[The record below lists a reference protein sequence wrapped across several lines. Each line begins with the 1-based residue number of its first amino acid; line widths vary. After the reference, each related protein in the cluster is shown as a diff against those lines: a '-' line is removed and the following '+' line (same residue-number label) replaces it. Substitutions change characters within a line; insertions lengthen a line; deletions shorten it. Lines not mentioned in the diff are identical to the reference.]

1 MSVKKR
7 SEKYAFHVS
16 PSPSQIY
23 ISDLQVLNL
32 CLFRMRIKYMQNK
45 EIYCNI
51 KKNTYLCNGNKNKTL
66 TICQRLQ
73 MKAPLRKADSFG
85 I

>member
-1 MSVKKR
+1 MLF
-7 SEKYAFHVS
+7 AFLS
-16 PSPSQIY
+16 SLSLIY

-51 KKNTYLCNGNKNKTL
+51 KEKYLS
-66 TICQRLQ
+66 
-73 MKAPLRKADSFG
+73 LRRK
-85 I
+85 

>member
-1 MSVKKR
+1 MLF
-7 SEKYAFHVS
+7 AFLFS
-16 PSPSQIY
+16 LSLIY

-45 EIYCNI
+45 EIYCNS
-51 KKNTYLCNGNKNKTL
+51 NGNKNKTL

>member
-1 MSVKKR
+1 
-7 SEKYAFHVS
+7 
-16 PSPSQIY
+16 
-23 ISDLQVLNL
+23 
-32 CLFRMRIKYMQNK
+32 MQNK

-51 KKNTYLCNGNKNKTL
+51 KKNTYLCNGKKNKTL

-73 MKAPLRKADSFG
+73 MKVPLRKADFFG

>member
-1 MSVKKR
+1 MLF
-7 SEKYAFHVS
+7 AFLS
-16 PSPSQIY
+16 SLSLIY
-23 ISDLQVLNL
+23 ISDLQV
-32 CLFRMRIKYMQNK
+32 
-45 EIYCNI
+45 
-51 KKNTYLCNGNKNKTL
+51 CNGNKNKTL

>member
-1 MSVKKR
+1 
-7 SEKYAFHVS
+7 
-16 PSPSQIY
+16 
-23 ISDLQVLNL
+23 
-32 CLFRMRIKYMQNK
+32 MQNK
-45 EIYCNI
+45 KNI
-51 KKNTYLCNGNKNKTL
+51 VILKKNTYLCDGNKNKTL

>member
-1 MSVKKR
+1 MLF
-7 SEKYAFHVS
+7 AFLS
-16 PSPSQIY
+16 SLSLIY

-51 KKNTYLCNGNKNKTL
+51 KKNTYLFNGNKNKTL

-73 MKAPLRKADSFG
+73 MKAHLRKADSFG

>member
-1 MSVKKR
+1 MLF
-7 SEKYAFHVS
+7 AFLFS
-16 PSPSQIY
+16 LSLIY

-32 CLFRMRIKYMQNK
+32 CLFRMRIKYMKNK
-45 EIYCNI
+45 KII
-51 KKNTYLCNGNKNKTL
+51 VILKKNTYLCDGNKNKTL

>member
-1 MSVKKR
+1 MSVKKGAE
-7 SEKYAFHVS
+7 SMLFAFLS
-16 PSPSQIY
+16 SLSLIY

-51 KKNTYLCNGNKNKTL
+51 KKNTYLQWK
-66 TICQRLQ
+66 
-73 MKAPLRKADSFG
+73 
-85 I
+85 

>member
-1 MSVKKR
+1 MLF
-7 SEKYAFHVS
+7 AFLFS
-16 PSPSQIY
+16 LSLIY

-51 KKNTYLCNGNKNKTL
+51 KEKYLIFATEIRTKH
-66 TICQRLQ
+66 
-73 MKAPLRKADSFG
+73 
-85 I
+85 

>member
-1 MSVKKR
+1 MLF
-7 SEKYAFHVS
+7 AFLS
-16 PSPSQIY
+16 SLSLIY

-51 KKNTYLCNGNKNKTL
+51 T
-66 TICQRLQ
+66 RVR
-73 MKAPLRKADSFG
+73 RKQNYIFLPQIARIFTERMIEQLS
-85 I
+85 ITP

>member
-1 MSVKKR
+1 
-7 SEKYAFHVS
+7 
-16 PSPSQIY
+16 
-23 ISDLQVLNL
+23 
-32 CLFRMRIKYMQNK
+32 MQNK
-45 EIYCNI
+45 EIYRNI

-73 MKAPLRKADSFG
+73 MKAPLRKADFFG

>member
-1 MSVKKR
+1 MLF
-7 SEKYAFHVS
+7 AFLS
-16 PSPSQIY
+16 SLSLIY

-51 KKNTYLCNGNKNKTL
+51 KKNTYLSNGNKNKTL
-66 TICQRLQ
+66 TICQRL
-73 MKAPLRKADSFG
+73 
-85 I
+85 

>member
-1 MSVKKR
+1 MLF
-7 SEKYAFHVS
+7 AFLS
-16 PSPSQIY
+16 SLSLIY

-51 KKNTYLCNGNKNKTL
+51 KKIPIFAMEIRTKH
-66 TICQRLQ
+66 
-73 MKAPLRKADSFG
+73 
-85 I
+85 